1 MDSNKGKW
9 RVRLIKGGTYLDT
22 MVDDERE
29 GAKMRDVVILKITK
43 GSIASIYRKTKN
55 NVTKLKYNTN
65 EQNFRINFAPVKKSH
80 R

>member
-55 NVTKLKYNTN
+55 NVKN
-65 EQNFRINFAPVKKSH
+65 
-80 R
+80 